1 MQTEHIGK
9 YLYEFVSQR
18 MNEKDHR
25 FWEAHIGQCAEC
37 QREVAEMSKALG
49 LLNQVDTPPASEA
62 FKNDLARKLRTA
74 PLPEKPFTERIREWF
89 QIPSFR
95 WSFRGAAVAA
105 VLVLALIAIRDFF
118 PESEKIDKTPRGGIT
133 IGEVKPAPNPIIIE
147 TKSVEESLQRLKEII
162 QSHQGS
168 LVRRRPVTG
177 GLEVTFKVGSEQE
190 QNFIRSLDQLGTVEK
205 TEQGF
210 KDGEGNLVIL
220 LRKK

>member
-1 MQTEHIGK
+1 MQTEHIGE
-9 YLYEFVSQR
+9 YLYEFVTQR

-25 FWEAHIGQCAEC
+25 FWEAHIGQCVEC
-37 QREVAEMSKALG
+37 QMEVAEMSKVLG
-49 LLNQVDTPPASEA
+49 LLNQVETPLPSEA

-89 QIPSFR
+89 QVPSLR
-95 WSFRGAAVAA
+95 WSLRGAAVAA
-105 VLVLALIAIRDFF
+105 VLLLSLIAIRDFF

-133 IGEVKPAPNPIIIE
+133 IGEVKPAPNPIVIE

-168 LVRRRPVTG
+168 LVRRRPVAD
-177 GLEVTFKVGSEQE
+177 GLEVTFKVGNEEE
-190 QNFIRSLDQLGTVEK
+190 QNLIRSLDQLGNVKRE
-205 TEQGF
+205 EQGF

-220 LRKK
+220 LRGK